1 MLSKRTIIIEV
12 VNLLLECCP
21 VKETIVVIKKR
32 DKLHYNLPRPT
43 TSSGWKLLRPIPSKH
58 ETLNQWAH
66 RLQLWPNINTALVQR
81 LVSAEYISIFELTI
95 PVSGVAWRRAGLPSV
110 TPCDHSAQ
118 PQEGR
123 PYPRAYRRLRA
134 GGRRH
139 RSPAPRCR
147 CPGWTQRGLSRVEG
161 PGPQQGGREAEED
174 PGKAVTV
181 SRQHPLYLS
190 EYIALFSPGSHFLEA
205 QLIIITN
212 R

>member
-1 MLSKRTIIIEV
+1 MLSKRKNIIEV
-12 VNLLLECCP
+12 VNLPLECCP

-95 PVSGVAWRRAGLPSV
+95 PFSGVAWRRAGLPSV

-118 PQEGR
+118 PHRVGPTPVPTGACGR
-123 PYPRAYRRLRA
+123 
-134 GGRRH
+134 
-139 RSPAPRCR
+139 
-147 CPGWTQRGLSRVEG
+147 VV
-161 PGPQQGGREAEED
+161 
-174 PGKAVTV
+174 AVTDP
-181 SRQHPLYLS
+181 QP
-190 EYIALFSPGSHFLEA
+190 PGAGVRGGHSGGYPG
-205 QLIIITN
+205 
-212 R
+212 